1 MPMRIPPKLATL
13 LARLRERGE
22 VRRAGG
28 EWRTRCPAHPDDG
41 PSLYVALSLDGRNT
55 LLNCKAGCDVEDIVA
70 ALEMGLDDLFHNE
83 DGLVEVDD
91 AFGVIDATPT
101 IEVVGPCD

>member
-1 MPMRIPPKLATL
+1 MTATRRSEEKTMKTLIPPKLATL

-41 PSLYVALSLDGRNT
+41 PSLYVALSLDGKNT
-55 LLNCKAGCDVEDIVA
+55 LVNCKAGCDAEDIA
-70 ALEMGLDDLFHNE
+70 TALEMGLDDLFHDE

-91 AFGVIDATPT
+91 GFDVI
-101 IEVVGPCD
+101 